1 MAKEYPDSMKKV
13 LIVDDEKSFL
23 LSLQDGLQMHAE
35 KFSIVTANNG
45 LEAIKL
51 LEESFFDLLIT
62 DLEMPEMNGFELLA
76 WVTQKVP
83 QLPVIVMTA
92 FGTPEIESRLADFEA
107 LQYLEKPLDLYTLE
121 RAILTGLDN
130 VSKSFIRGISPATF
144 LQLLYMEKKS
154 CSLKIKSPQQIGYLY
169 LLKGNL
175 IDAECGEL
183 KGEEAAYQIVCWDKT
198 EIEMENFC
206 QRQET
211 IINGSLESILLNAS
225 QQKDE
230 QQDQQQHT
238 DLPGSEIDEREF
250 VLPDLLEGESA
261 EENGSSRKP
270 PPEKKEAV
278 SQLVTMLKGNG
289 SIAEFAFFDQHSQ
302 IYKHNSGKCSLHSFD
317 PAIYLHLLAPLDAT
331 LDLGSNRW
339 ISFFNTRRTPFVLFK
354 VDEYSLLVKLQPGSR
369 AQPIAQELS
378 STIGN
383 SAFSR

>member
-1 MAKEYPDSMKKV
+1 MKKV

-23 LSLQDGLQMHAE
+23 LSLQDGLQMHAD

-45 LEAIKL
+45 LEAVKL

-92 FGTPEIESRLADFEA
+92 FGTPEIESRLAEFEA

-121 RAILTGLDN
+121 KAILTGLDN

-154 CSLKIKSPQQIGYLY
+154 CSLKVKSPQQVGYLY
-169 LLKGNL
+169 LQNGNL

-230 QQDQQQHT
+230 QLDKLRHN
-238 DLPGSEIDEREF
+238 DLPSSEVDDQDFI
-250 VLPDLLEGESA
+250 LPDLLDLESA
-261 EENGSSRKP
+261 EESSPSSKP
-270 PPEKKEAV
+270 TLHKKE
-278 SQLVTMLKGNG
+278 QLSELVLLLNSNE
-289 SIAEFAFFDQHSQ
+289 SISEFALFDQHSQ
-302 IYKHNSGKCSLHSFD
+302 IYKLNNGKCSLHSFD
-317 PAIYLHLLAPLDAT
+317 PAIYLHLLAPLDEK
-331 LDLGSNRW
+331 LGFGTNRW

-354 VDEYSLLVKLQPGSR
+354 LDEYSLLVKLQPGSR
-369 AQPIAQELS
+369 AQPIAQELIY
-378 STIGN
+378 TMKN
-383 SAFSR
+383 LAFSR

>member
-1 MAKEYPDSMKKV
+1 MKKV

-23 LSLQDGLQMHAE
+23 LSLQDGLQMHAD

-45 LEAIKL
+45 LEAVKL
-51 LEESFFDLLIT
+51 LEESVFDLLIT

-92 FGTPEIESRLADFEA
+92 FGTPEIESRLAEFEA

-121 RAILTGLDN
+121 KAILTGLNN

-154 CSLKIKSPQQIGYLY
+154 CSLKIKSPQQVGYLY
-169 LLKGNL
+169 LQSGNL

-230 QQDQQQHT
+230 QQDKLRH
-238 DLPGSEIDEREF
+238 DALPSSKVDDQDFI
-250 VLPDLLEGESA
+250 LPDLLDLESA
-261 EENGSSRKP
+261 DENSPSAKP
-270 PPEKKEAV
+270 NLHKKEIR
-278 SQLVTMLKGNG
+278 SQLIASLNTSE
-289 SIAEFAFFDQHSQ
+289 SISEFALFDQHSQ
-302 IYKHNSGKCSLHSFD
+302 ICMHNNGKCSLHSFD
-317 PAIYLHLLAPLDAT
+317 PAIYLHLLAPLDEK
-331 LDLGSNRW
+331 LGFGINRW
-339 ISFFNTRRTPFVLFK
+339 ISFFNTRRTPFILFK
-354 VDEYSLLVKLQPGSR
+354 LDEYSLLVKLQPGSR
-369 AQPIAQELS
+369 AQPIAQELIY
-378 STIGN
+378 TMN
-383 SAFSR
+383 NLAF